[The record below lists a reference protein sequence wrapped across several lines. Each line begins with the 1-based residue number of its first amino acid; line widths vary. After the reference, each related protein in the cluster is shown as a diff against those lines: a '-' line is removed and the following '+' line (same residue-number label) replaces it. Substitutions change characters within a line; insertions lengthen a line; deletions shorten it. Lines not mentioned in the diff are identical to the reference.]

1 MLIIFQLNSNQ
12 RKNLI
17 LKSSYMD
24 FKLIYEFYALILFSA
39 QRWCRIDAEAYC
51 MFYFLTDEITRLHAN
66 GQLCYVNEKAW
77 VKPVKDW
84 FFVSVLIFWL
94 NWNQREDLIGK

>member
-1 MLIIFQLNSNQ
+1 MMLIIFQLNSNQ
-12 RKNLI
+12 RENLI

-51 MFYFLTDEITRLHAN
+51 MFYFNRKDHSAACQRAAMLGYVDEKCLSQASS
-66 GQLCYVNEKAW
+66 G
-77 VKPVKDW
+77 
-84 FFVSVLIFWL
+84 
-94 NWNQREDLIGK
+94 